1 MKSYLFAGFLIL
13 AGVATFFALVA
24 YLGGYGAMISACIIA
39 GLMNE
44 TTERTTN
51 PNE

>member
-1 MKSYLFAGFLIL
+1 MKLHLFAGLL
-13 AGVATFFALVA
+13 VLVGVAIFYALIHF
-24 YLGGYGAMISACIIA
+24 LGGYGAMIGACIVA
-39 GLMNE
+39 GLVNE